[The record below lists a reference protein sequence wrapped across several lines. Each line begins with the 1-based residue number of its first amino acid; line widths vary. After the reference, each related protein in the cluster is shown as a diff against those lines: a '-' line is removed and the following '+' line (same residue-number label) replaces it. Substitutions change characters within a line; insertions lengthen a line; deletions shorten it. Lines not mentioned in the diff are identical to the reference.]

1 MMALNDASTSACIYI
16 YIQLYIYIYIHMHTY
31 HHIMSIP
38 MDNMDVDFLRIEK
51 KHIPVGS
58 QTWLAG
64 TSTNIFR

>member
-1 MMALNDASTSACIYI
+1 
-16 YIQLYIYIYIHMHTY
+16 MHTY